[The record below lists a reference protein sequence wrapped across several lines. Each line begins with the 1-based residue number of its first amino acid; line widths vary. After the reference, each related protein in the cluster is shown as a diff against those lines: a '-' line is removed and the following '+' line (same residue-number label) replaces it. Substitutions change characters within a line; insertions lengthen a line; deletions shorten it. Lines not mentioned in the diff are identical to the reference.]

1 MSELLE
7 LSELMSNIPKKI
19 KKYIKKTH
27 NGIYDFNNSCLE
39 YIIKDIQTNLLLDD
53 SYINLIKRIL
63 AKYSFICNNKLFID
77 VHKPTHNNLSIFNI
91 ITQQIN
97 PSSDP
102 LYHEVNLTPYLTTN
116 KPAKQE
122 INISHELIKK
132 RTDTFLK
139 LQSIEYPPQR
149 SPGWYLQRD
158 GKITASD
165 AGTVIGENKYEQPYK
180 MILKKLRETFQN
192 NEFTYHGK
200 KYELIATLIYEYRF
214 DVHTEEFG
222 MVGHE
227 QYNFLG
233 ASPDG
238 IVSQYKRDCKTLTN
252 LVGRMLEIKV
262 PLRRKINTEGDIKDN
277 ICPIYYWDQT
287 QLQMEC
293 CDLDECDFWQCCINE
308 YPSESLFIS
317 DTDPNNRHISKSKG
331 LEKGCLVQILPLDKL
346 NLKDKDYLD
355 AIFSSAQFIHP
366 TKLDMN
372 PEECK
377 IWLEDT
383 IKKIP
388 NTHPGYGFDKIK
400 YWYLDKSFCVTIYRN
415 KEWFKSNVLKYQQ
428 MWDDITF
435 MRSNEKNKDLFL
447 YYMDKYKYPEKEE
460 KLYEKLKNEKIFE
473 KKKNELMYDIISKL
487 RLYQNNDTKLDEYIK
502 YMKLKLK

>member
-1 MSELLE
+1 MTEN
-7 LSELMSNIPKKI
+7 SNIPKQI
-19 KKYIKKTH
+19 KKYIKKTY
-27 NGIYDFNNSCLE
+27 NGIYDYDSTIIDLIIRDIKNKLSLDE
-39 YIIKDIQTNLLLDD
+39 DYIL
-53 SYINLIKRIL
+53 LIKVIL
-63 AKYSFICNNKLFID
+63 AKYSFIYNNKLFVD

-91 ITQQIN
+91 ITQQQQIN
-97 PSSDP
+97 SSSNP
-102 LYHEVNLTPYLTTN
+102 LYHEVNLTPYLTIN
-116 KPAKQE
+116 KAAKQE
-122 INISHELIKK
+122 INISQELIKK
-132 RTDTFLK
+132 RTETFLK

-165 AGTVIGENKYEQPYK
+165 AGTVIGDNKYEYPYK
-180 MILKKLRETFQN
+180 MILKKIRETFQN
-192 NEFTYHGK
+192 NKFTYHGK

-262 PLRRKINTEGDIKDN
+262 PLSRKINTEGEIKDN

-293 CDLDECDFWQCCINE
+293 CDLDECDFWQCTICE
-308 YPSESLFIS
+308 YPTENLFIL
-317 DTDPNNRHISKSKG
+317 DTDPIHKHISKSKG

-346 NLKDKDYLD
+346 SLKDDDYLD
-355 AIFSSAQFIHP
+355 AIYSSAQYIHP
-366 TKLDMN
+366 TKLDMS
-372 PEECK
+372 PDDCK
-377 IWLEDT
+377 KWLEET
-383 IKKIP
+383 IKNIP
-388 NTHPGYGFDKIK
+388 KTHPGYGLDKIK

-415 KEWFKSNVLKYQQ
+415 REWFKQNVNKYQQ

-435 MRSNEKNKDLFL
+435 MRSS
-447 YYMDKYKYPEKEE
+447 DKYKEIFLHFVDNYKYKGDEDEKIYI
-460 KLYEKLKNEKIFE
+460 KIKNEKLFE
-473 KKKNELMYDIISKL
+473 KKKNDI
-487 RLYQNNDTKLDEYIK
+487 LYEIIT
-502 YMKLKLK
+502 KLKLYKNNENKLVEYINYIKQQLSSNKF